1 MRANGIRIVVLGL
14 CLLVAAVRADVRH
27 DGEHAFYVTSVV
39 PNQGNTR
46 LLERFVDWLSQ
57 HGGYPLHL
65 HFVSSY
71 DALSDALRREPTAL
85 GWTCGAPFVQDH
97 ARDGQQLV
105 VVPLFRGQPR
115 YHSVILTARER
126 SGEDLTDFAGAV
138 FAYSDP
144 RSNSGFLVPASY
156 LQRQGQDIHAFF
168 RLLLHVG
175 SHERSIQAVSAGL
188 ADVAAVDEYVW
199 VLFQRDHPA
208 QAAGLR
214 EVMKLG
220 PYPFTPIVAGRQ
232 VPAARIR
239 ALRATLAS
247 MAADPQGRAILD
259 DLALDG
265 FVIRDPAFYEPL
277 ARMLDETE
285 RDGH

>member
-14 CLLVAAVRADVRH
+14 CLLVIAARADVQH
-27 DGEHAFYVTSVV
+27 DAEHAFYVTSVV

-46 LLERFVDWLSQ
+46 LLERFVAWLSA
-57 HGGYPLHL
+57 HGGYRLHL

-105 VVPLFRGQPR
+105 AVPLFQGQPR
-115 YHSVILTARER
+115 YHSVILTSRDRQAD
-126 SGEDLTDFAGAV
+126 DLTDFADAV

-144 RSNSGFLVPASY
+144 RSNSGFLVPAWY
-156 LQRQGQDIHAFF
+156 LRRKEQNIHTFF
-168 RLLLHVG
+168 RLLLHAG

-199 VLFQRDHPA
+199 VLFKRDHPEP
-208 QAAGLR
+208 AAGLR

-239 ALRATLAS
+239 ALQATLAAMS
-247 MAADPQGRAILD
+247 ADPQGRAILA
-259 DLALDG
+259 DLSLDG

-277 ARMLDETE
+277 ARMLDETAQ
-285 RDGH
+285 DGH

>member
-1 MRANGIRIVVLGL
+1 MGANGIRIVVLGL
-14 CLLVAAVRADVRH
+14 CLLAVVARADVRH
-27 DGEHAFYVTSVV
+27 EAGHAFYVTSVV

-57 HGGYPLHL
+57 HGDYPLHL

-105 VVPLFRGQPR
+105 VVPLFQTQPL
-115 YHSVILTARER
+115 YHSVILAPRDR
-126 SGEDLTDFAGAV
+126 PADDLTDFVGAV

-144 RSNSGFLVPASY
+144 RSNSGFVVPEWY
-156 LQRQGQDIHAFF
+156 LHRQGQDIHTFF
-168 RLLLHVG
+168 RLLLHAG

-208 QAAGLR
+208 QAARLR

-232 VPAARIR
+232 VPAARIQSLQA
-239 ALRATLAS
+239 ALAN
-247 MAADPQGRAILD
+247 MAADPQGRAILA
-259 DLALDG
+259 DLSLDG
-265 FVIRDPAFYEPL
+265 FVIREPAFYEPL